1 MLVDCDQC
9 AVRGPACSG
18 CVVTVLLGS
27 TPDGVEWDETERAAL
42 GVLAD
47 PAWFRHSAGADPSH
61 RKRAAG
67 WPRRREYL
75 RACTAAVHRWR
86 IAAALPALRGW
97 ADGSAATR
105 LAPRPNVKP
114 GSHIQCIDLDGDG
127 VRVDVDG

>member
-9 AVRGPACSG
+9 AVQGPACSG

-47 PAWFRHSAGADPSH
+47 SGLVPPLRLVPTHSH

-67 WPRRREYL
+67 
-75 RACTAAVHRWR
+75 
-86 IAAALPALRGW
+86 
-97 ADGSAATR
+97 
-105 LAPRPNVKP
+105 
-114 GSHIQCIDLDGDG
+114 
-127 VRVDVDG
+127 